1 MGLCL
6 LVLIAIGSLLFWLY
20 QLNKDYFVLA
30 FFAPRVRTK
39 DGRPLESIAPVAKGK
54 TIFGNC
60 FDLYGT
66 NDAEFFQHSRIR
78 AKELRSSYLEYGLG
92 TPIYNII
99 DADNAELVLND
110 QSLITKSLIY
120 DFLKPALRT
129 GLLTSTDKKWHSRR
143 KMLTPTFHFNI
154 LGQFEEVFKAESLK
168 FVKQFEGQSET
179 DISLSEL
186 IPRFTLNSIC
196 ETAMGVKL
204 DDMAEKGDLYRQ
216 NFAMIEKC
224 FIKRLSNP
232 FYWNKTIYEIFE
244 AKDDAP
250 ALKIVHD
257 FSSEIIAKRRLLLK
271 EELKQRQNSQTAD
284 EDIYI
289 NKKQRFAML
298 DTLIFAEKDG
308 LIDHAGI
315 CEEVDTL
322 MFEGFDTTS
331 MGLIFGLM
339 NMSLYA
345 DKQELCYQEV
355 SEFID
360 DDFSNVDINQ
370 ISKLKYLECFVKE
383 TMRMFPSVPIM
394 ARQTV
399 RETELAN
406 GLIFPA
412 RSQITLHVFDIHRNP
427 KYWDSPDEF
436 RPERFLPENSKDR
449 HTYAYIPF
457 SAGQRNCIGQKY
469 AMLEMKTLLIVVLKQ
484 FKILPLVDP
493 KDFVFH
499 TGITLRTKNNI
510 KVKTKDGRP
519 VESIAPVV
527 KGKTIFG
534 NSFDLYGKTEGEL
547 QLNDCKFVVHNLDNL
562 FVLPAAMFQELRKN
576 AKEIGISYLK
586 YIFGMPIYLIID
598 AENAELILNDQDL
611 ITKAPTYEFL
621 YPALRT
627 GLLTS
632 TDKKWHSRRKM
643 LTPTFHFNILGQ
655 FEEIF
660 KAESLKFV
668 KQFQGQS
675 EVLISLSELIP
686 RFTLNS
692 ICETAMGVKLDDM
705 AEKGD
710 LYRQNFAMIEKCFIR
725 RLSNPF
731 LWNKTIYKLFG
742 AKNDAPALKIVH
754 EFSSEIIAKRRLLL
768 KEELK
773 QSQNLQ
779 TDEDIYINKKQRF
792 AMLDTLIFAEKDG
805 LIDHEGICEEVDTL
819 MFEGFDTTSIGLIFG
834 LMNMS
839 LYADKQELCYQE
851 VSEFIKDDLSN
862 LDINQIS
869 KLKYLDCFV
878 KETMRMFPSVPG
890 AGRQTIR
897 ETELANGL
905 ILPARSQ
912 ITLHI
917 FDIHRNPK
925 YWDSPDEFRPE
936 RFLPENSKDRHT
948 YAYIPFSAGQRNCIG
963 QKYAML
969 EMKTLLIVVL
979 KQFKILPLVDP
990 KDFFFNIGITLRT
1003 KNNIKVNLLFW
1014 LYQLNKD
1021 YVVLAFFSPRVRTKD
1036 GRPVESIAPVAK
1048 GNTIFGNSFDVFG
1061 TTEAEF
1067 FQDARLKAKEVG
1079 TSYLEY
1085 SFGMPV
1091 YNIIDA
1097 ENAELVLNNPSLITK
1112 GLIYDFL
1119 QPALRTGLLTSAD
1132 KKWHSR
1138 RKMLTPTFHFN
1149 ILGQFEEVFKAES
1162 LKFVKQFEGQ
1172 SESDISLTE
1181 LIPRFT
1187 LNSICETAMGVKLDD
1202 MAEKGDDY
1210 RQNFFMIEKRFVK
1223 RMSNPLFWNKTIYE
1237 LFGAKKDVPQL
1248 KVVHEFSS
1256 EIIAKRRLLLKEEL
1270 KQRQNLQTADE
1281 DIYINKKER
1290 FAMLDT
1296 LIFAEKDGLIDHEG
1310 ICEEVDTLMFGGF
1323 DTTSIGLAFALMNMS
1338 FHADKQELC
1347 YQEVSEFID
1356 DDLSKLDINQIS
1368 KLKYLDCFIKESM
1381 RMFPSVPGA
1390 GRQTIRETELA
1401 NGLILPARCQINLH
1415 IFDIHCNP
1423 KYWDSPEEFR
1433 PERFL
1438 PENSKDRHTYAYI
1451 PFSAGQRNCIGQKYA
1466 MLEMKTF
1473 LIVVLKHF
1481 KILPLFDPKEL
1492 VLNVGIT
1499 LRTNNNV
1506 KVKLVRRK

>member
-510 KVKTKDGRP
+510 KVK
-519 VESIAPVV
+519 
-527 KGKTIFG
+527 
-534 NSFDLYGKTEGEL
+534 
-547 QLNDCKFVVHNLDNL
+547 
-562 FVLPAAMFQELRKN
+562 
-576 AKEIGISYLK
+576 
-586 YIFGMPIYLIID
+586 
-598 AENAELILNDQDL
+598 
-611 ITKAPTYEFL
+611 
-621 YPALRT
+621 
-627 GLLTS
+627 
-632 TDKKWHSRRKM
+632 
-643 LTPTFHFNILGQ
+643 
-655 FEEIF
+655 
-660 KAESLKFV
+660 
-668 KQFQGQS
+668 
-675 EVLISLSELIP
+675 
-686 RFTLNS
+686 
-692 ICETAMGVKLDDM
+692 
-705 AEKGD
+705 
-710 LYRQNFAMIEKCFIR
+710 
-725 RLSNPF
+725 
-731 LWNKTIYKLFG
+731 
-742 AKNDAPALKIVH
+742 
-754 EFSSEIIAKRRLLL
+754 
-768 KEELK
+768 
-773 QSQNLQ
+773 
-779 TDEDIYINKKQRF
+779 
-792 AMLDTLIFAEKDG
+792 
-805 LIDHEGICEEVDTL
+805 
-819 MFEGFDTTSIGLIFG
+819 
-834 LMNMS
+834 
-839 LYADKQELCYQE
+839 
-851 VSEFIKDDLSN
+851 
-862 LDINQIS
+862 
-869 KLKYLDCFV
+869 
-878 KETMRMFPSVPG
+878 
-890 AGRQTIR
+890 
-897 ETELANGL
+897 
-905 ILPARSQ
+905 
-912 ITLHI
+912 
-917 FDIHRNPK
+917 
-925 YWDSPDEFRPE
+925 
-936 RFLPENSKDRHT
+936 
-948 YAYIPFSAGQRNCIG
+948 
-963 QKYAML
+963 
-969 EMKTLLIVVL
+969 
-979 KQFKILPLVDP
+979 
-990 KDFFFNIGITLRT
+990 
-1003 KNNIKVNLLFW
+1003 
-1014 LYQLNKD
+1014 
-1021 YVVLAFFSPRVRTKD
+1021 
-1036 GRPVESIAPVAK
+1036 
-1048 GNTIFGNSFDVFG
+1048 
-1061 TTEAEF
+1061 
-1067 FQDARLKAKEVG
+1067 
-1079 TSYLEY
+1079 
-1085 SFGMPV
+1085 
-1091 YNIIDA
+1091 
-1097 ENAELVLNNPSLITK
+1097 
-1112 GLIYDFL
+1112 
-1119 QPALRTGLLTSAD
+1119 
-1132 KKWHSR
+1132 
-1138 RKMLTPTFHFN
+1138 
-1149 ILGQFEEVFKAES
+1149 
-1162 LKFVKQFEGQ
+1162 
-1172 SESDISLTE
+1172 
-1181 LIPRFT
+1181 
-1187 LNSICETAMGVKLDD
+1187 
-1202 MAEKGDDY
+1202 
-1210 RQNFFMIEKRFVK
+1210 
-1223 RMSNPLFWNKTIYE
+1223 
-1237 LFGAKKDVPQL
+1237 
-1248 KVVHEFSS
+1248 
-1256 EIIAKRRLLLKEEL
+1256 
-1270 KQRQNLQTADE
+1270 
-1281 DIYINKKER
+1281 
-1290 FAMLDT
+1290 
-1296 LIFAEKDGLIDHEG
+1296 
-1310 ICEEVDTLMFGGF
+1310 
-1323 DTTSIGLAFALMNMS
+1323 
-1338 FHADKQELC
+1338 
-1347 YQEVSEFID
+1347 
-1356 DDLSKLDINQIS
+1356 
-1368 KLKYLDCFIKESM
+1368 
-1381 RMFPSVPGA
+1381 
-1390 GRQTIRETELA
+1390 
-1401 NGLILPARCQINLH
+1401 
-1415 IFDIHCNP
+1415 
-1423 KYWDSPEEFR
+1423 
-1433 PERFL
+1433 
-1438 PENSKDRHTYAYI
+1438 
-1451 PFSAGQRNCIGQKYA
+1451 
-1466 MLEMKTF
+1466 
-1473 LIVVLKHF
+1473 
-1481 KILPLFDPKEL
+1481 
-1492 VLNVGIT
+1492 
-1499 LRTNNNV
+1499 
-1506 KVKLVRRK
+1506 LVRRK